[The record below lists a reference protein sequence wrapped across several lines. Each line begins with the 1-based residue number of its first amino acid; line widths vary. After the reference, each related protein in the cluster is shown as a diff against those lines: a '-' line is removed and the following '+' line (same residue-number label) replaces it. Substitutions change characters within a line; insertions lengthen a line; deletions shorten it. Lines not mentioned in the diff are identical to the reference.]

1 MGGQL
6 LVTQALDERE
16 LLIHKIMDKIKAAS
30 FVDMAKHNEEKTAGK
45 RLSRSEYAKQAKRAF
60 QQIMDLVERYQ
71 KIDAAI
77 VASNA
82 NTRIQTSYGEY
93 TVAGAIS
100 LRNRLKAASGYE
112 ERGFENSLYDKMQEE
127 YERCMQSI
135 HAKNRHLDD
144 TAENMRLSILGKEAR
159 MKETKPLEVV
169 EAYVR
174 ENKAELIDPLDI
186 VNKMQQLKERKDKLI
201 SELDTQIKVS
211 NATTFII
218 LD

>member
-112 ERGFENSLYDKMQEE
+112 EKGFENSLYDKMQEE